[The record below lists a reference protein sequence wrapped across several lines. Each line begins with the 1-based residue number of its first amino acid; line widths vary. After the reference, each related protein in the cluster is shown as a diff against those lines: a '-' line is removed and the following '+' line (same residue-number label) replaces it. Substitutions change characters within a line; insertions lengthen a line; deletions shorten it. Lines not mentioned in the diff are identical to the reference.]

1 MGEVKEKYSDLL
13 PRIISALPKEE
24 ENAIFQKDLAKQIGI
39 APTLLKKA
47 IRYARQQGVDIIS
60 GIHGYYL
67 TDDEEIKKRF
77 IRTMSRQA
85 KTRFSSIATMKK
97 TVDDDG
103 IIGQMSLDEISEK
116 GDGDNDG

>member
-1 MGEVKEKYSDLL
+1 MGEVKKKYSDLL
-13 PRIISALPKEE
+13 PRIISALPREE

-39 APTLLKKA
+39 TTTLLKKA
-47 IRYARQQGVDIIS
+47 IRYARQQGFNIIS

-97 TVDDDG
+97 AVDDVG
-103 IIGQMSLDEISEK
+103 IIGQMSLDEITEK
-116 GDGDNDG
+116 GDEVNGD

>member
-24 ENAIFQKDLAKQIGI
+24 ENAVFQKDLAKQIGI
-39 APTLLKKA
+39 TPTLLKKA

-77 IRTMSRQA
+77 IRTMSKQA

-103 IIGQMSLDEISEK
+103 IIGQISLNEISEK
-116 GDGDNDG
+116 GDKK